1 MCAGNEF
8 QVDRAETENAR
19 EIKLLVMPES
29 LARSFVLEEPKTL
42 GERFKIFSR

>member
-1 MCAGNEF
+1 MCAGSEF
-8 QVDRAETENAR
+8 QMDGAETENAR
-19 EIKLLVMPES
+19 EIKLLVMPGG